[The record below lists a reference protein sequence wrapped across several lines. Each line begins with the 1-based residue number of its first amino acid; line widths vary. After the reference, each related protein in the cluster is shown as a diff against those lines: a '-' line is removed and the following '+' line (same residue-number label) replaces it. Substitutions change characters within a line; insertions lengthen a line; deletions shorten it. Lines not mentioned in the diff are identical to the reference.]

1 LAIAT
6 SIVSVMADLSRPT
19 TSSNSITGLEW
30 FAIGIVVGIVAAAS
44 FLGVRWLFRRDRRR
58 LRKVL
63 DSSSKDPT
71 VRLAGARSTYER
83 GDYQGVCK
91 ALTDNKG
98 ARLLHAL
105 PAENLLL
112 AAACYQ
118 LGGFAGSAAAF
129 KAALD
134 QLGTDVD
141 AKNAAIGNLPSWAR
155 LIVSNLAEQ
164 FLEADSGIVV
174 NVKSPAGTEQ
184 SSGEPTSLGKLRQ
197 RVMREKSEA
206 ENKAQWWSISNVALG
221 AVSAALAAGA
231 GGLGPVLKSNQWVI
245 ALLGLG
251 SAALSTVLITLKPA
265 ESAEVAKKNG
275 LKAQIEVQNRLRAAK
290 NRPFPNPLVTSS
302 GSGSDGNNRQDPGG
316 NPQDLGGNGDEVN
329 SPIA

>member
-1 LAIAT
+1 
-6 SIVSVMADLSRPT
+6 
-19 TSSNSITGLEW
+19 
-30 FAIGIVVGIVAAAS
+30 
-44 FLGVRWLFRRDRRR
+44 
-58 LRKVL
+58 
-63 DSSSKDPT
+63 
-71 VRLAGARSTYER
+71 
-83 GDYQGVCK
+83 
-91 ALTDNKG
+91 
-98 ARLLHAL
+98 L

-265 ESAEVAKKNG
+265 ESAEVAKKTANALDDLEADINLFETDTSGQTNGQNG